1 MDNAF
6 ERTPQAETQI
16 PRSLLGVI
24 PDRAGTIKSGPSCS
38 GERPKSC
45 NLIENRQVVEACFD
59 RQSVRVAGW
68 YGNNDVARR
77 AMERTRHSICWTRSF
92 TRAWTLGTWR
102 CRAAEGPS
110 RAVNAHSRRLGVS
123 RRRLNFCFDY
133 CARRSDRQAPGDSL
147 GTNYPARRRADPA
160 APAPGGDHRHRR
172 FRLT

>member
-77 AMERTRHSICWTRSF
+77 AMERTRHSICWNRSF
-92 TRAWTLGTWR
+92 TRAWIAGHMALSRRG
-102 CRAAEGPS
+102 RAKPS
-110 RAVNAHSRRLGVS
+110 CQRAVVPARVS
-123 RRRLNFCFDY
+123 RRCLSFCCDY

-147 GTNYPARRRADPA
+147 GANYPARRRADPA

>member
-59 RQSVRVAGW
+59 RQSVRVAGR

-77 AMERTRHSICWTRSF
+77 AMEGNRIFDLESKLHAGMDRWRK
-92 TRAWTLGTWR
+92 GR

-110 RAVNAHSRRLGVS
+110 LAFNAHS
-123 RRRLNFCFDY
+123 F
-133 CARRSDRQAPGDSL
+133 
-147 GTNYPARRRADPA
+147 
-160 APAPGGDHRHRR
+160 
-172 FRLT
+172 

>member
-24 PDRAGTIKSGPSCS
+24 PDRAGTIKSGPSCT

-77 AMERTRHSICWTRSF
+77 AMERTRHSICWNRSF
-92 TRAWTLGTWR
+92 TRAWIAGAHGAVAPRKGQAELSTRT
-102 CRAAEGPS
+102 RAGSRVPPPS
-110 RAVNAHSRRLGVS
+110 QFLLRLLRPEIRSTSSRGFTGGKLP
-123 RRRLNFCFDY
+123 
-133 CARRSDRQAPGDSL
+133 RQA
-147 GTNYPARRRADPA
+147 TC
-160 APAPGGDHRHRR
+160 
-172 FRLT
+172 

>member
-45 NLIENRQVVEACFD
+45 NLIENRQVVEACFG

-68 YGNNDVARR
+68 YGNDDVARR

-110 RAVNAHSRRLGVS
+110 RAVNAQSCRLACPAAVS
-123 RRRLNFCFDY
+123 IS
-133 CARRSDRQAPGDSL
+133 ASITAPGDQIDKL
-147 GTNYPARRRADPA
+147 
-160 APAPGGDHRHRR
+160 PGIHWGQITPPGDVLIRPRQHQGAIIDTGA
-172 FRLT
+172 FA